1 MAKKGDSVRDI
12 FSISAAAGTPKYR
25 QLVDAVLESIGDGTI
40 GKGDLLPSINHVS
53 RDRSLARETVAKAY
67 NILKQKGAV
76 ESRPGKGFYVATDH
90 YAGDTNVFVMFDVFG
105 TPYKQRLY
113 QGMAD
118 HVGAGVHLDMYFHHY
133 NPDLLVKLLADA
145 AGRYEYYV
153 VMAVPNDRVRRALA
167 RCDQRR
173 LLILDIDV
181 DYPGKDC
188 SVIRQDHD
196 SQLVAALRSGADRVK
211 RYERFTLVFPPD
223 RNHPAVIPGAFGR
236 FCEAEGIPCRIVPR
250 LDESG
255 IRAGGAYLVIEDDDL
270 VAVVKYVRSRGLS
283 AGRDIGVVSYNDTAF
298 KEVLEGGVTVVSVD
312 FHAMGRK
319 AAGHVAGGQKA
330 NILEPTKLIVR
341 NTL

>member
-1 MAKKGDSVRDI
+1 MAEKGDKVRGI
-12 FSISAAAGTPKYR
+12 FNISAATGTPKYR
-25 QLVDAVLESIGDGTI
+25 QLVDAVLESIGAGRL
-40 GKGDLLPSINHVS
+40 GKGDMLPSINLVS
-53 RDRSLARETVAKAY
+53 RTCSLARETVAKAY
-67 NILKQKGAV
+67 KILKQKGAV
-76 ESRPGKGFYVATDH
+76 ESRPGKGFYVVTDH
-90 YAGDTNVFVMFDVFG
+90 YSGHINVFVMFDVFG

-118 HVGAGVHLDMYFHHY
+118 HVGENVHLDMYFHHY
-133 NPDLLVKLLADA
+133 NPELFVKLLTDA

-153 VMAVPNDRVRRALA
+153 VMAVPDDRIRGALSA
-167 RCDQRR
+167 FDQER

-196 SQLVAALRSGADRVK
+196 AQLVEALRSGADRV
-211 RYERFTLVFPPD
+211 RQYERFTLVFPED
-223 RNHPAVIPGAFGR
+223 RNHPAVIPGAFRR
-236 FCEAEGIPCRIVPR
+236 FCEEEGIASEIVPR
-250 LDESG
+250 LDES
-255 IRAGGAYLVIEDDDL
+255 RVREGGAYLVIEDDDL
-270 VAVVKYVRSRGLS
+270 VAVVKYTRSRGLS
-283 AGRDIGVVSYNDTAF
+283 VGRDIGFVSYNDTSF

-319 AAGHVAGGQKA
+319 AAGHVIGGEKV